1 MTIRVGSEQER
12 VWILKQ
18 YPYTQQ
24 VLGEGGTLLL
34 AVEGEE
40 ILGMLWSFTRQIPA
54 PVEGTEWFINVIEVF
69 RPEEQCKGI
78 ASAMV
83 QMCID
88 MARKQGA
95 YQVRAYCD
103 MGNIASHRLWRR
115 NGFSICPVS
124 MDGQMVGSYVA
135 YVL

>member
-12 VWILKQ
+12 AWIRQQ

-24 VLGEGGTLLL
+24 VLREGGTLLL
-34 AVEGEE
+34 AVEEE
-40 ILGMLWSFTRQIPA
+40 KILGISWSFTRQIPA
-54 PVEGTEWFINVIEVF
+54 PVERTEWFINLIEVF
-69 RPEEQCKGI
+69 RQEDRCKGI

-88 MARKQGA
+88 MARQQGA

-103 MGNIASHRLWRR
+103 MGNVASHRLWRR